1 MTSRTGHPS
10 GPPRRN
16 AGSARLAALHLALLG
31 LLVPVAAGA
40 DAYSV
45 GSEIEPFS
53 IEDQHGKTHQL
64 DASVEAVLFSR
75 DMKGGDLIKAA
86 LVDVGPD
93 FLEQRHAVYLA
104 DISGMPG
111 LIARMFA
118 IPKMRK
124 RPYPMLLDRD
134 GSLSEKFPDVE
145 GEATVVSLAKLRVT
159 AIQHFTT
166 SDDLKRAV
174 GIPVPSDEEDG
185 GGAPAPGRP

>member
-1 MTSRTGHPS
+1 MKVSFP
-10 GPPRRN
+10 PLPRRN
-16 AGSARLAALHLALLG
+16 ACSARLAALHLALLG
-31 LLVPVAAGA
+31 LLVPLAAGA
-40 DAYSV
+40 DVYSV
-45 GSEIEPFS
+45 GSEIAPFS
-53 IEDQHGKTHQL
+53 IEDQHGQSHQL

-86 LVDVGPD
+86 LADVSPS
-93 FLEQRHAVYLA
+93 FLEQHHAVYLA

-145 GEATVVSLAKLRVT
+145 GKATVVSLAKLRVT

-166 SDDLKRAV
+166 ADDLMRAL
-174 GIPVPSDEEDG
+174 GISVPSDEEDG
-185 GGAPAPGRP
+185 ASVPAPEHP